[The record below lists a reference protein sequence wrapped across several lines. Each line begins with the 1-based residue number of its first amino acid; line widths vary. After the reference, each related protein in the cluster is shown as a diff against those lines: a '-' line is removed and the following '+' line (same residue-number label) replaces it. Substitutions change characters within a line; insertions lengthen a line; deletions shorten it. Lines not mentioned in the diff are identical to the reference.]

1 MITAYV
7 DGSYLPLA
15 EARVSPMDRG
25 FLFGDGAYEV
35 IPVYSRR
42 AFRLD
47 EHVARLANT
56 LAAMRLANPH
66 GADDWKAIILELV
79 ARNPWDDQSVYL
91 QVTRGADTKRN
102 HAFPG
107 PEVKPTVFL
116 MSEPLVTPSAGQRA
130 SGIAAVS
137 AADIRWLR
145 CDLKT
150 VSMLAN
156 CLLRQHAI
164 DQGCMETVLFRDS
177 FLTEGAASS
186 IFVCKDG
193 VLLVPMRDRDTDA
206 LIGMQTIDRDG
217 AKRYLPGSRAK
228 GAVHRL
234 GRGRELWL
242 CEGYATGLSIRAGLA
257 ALYRQ
262 DQVVVCF
269 SAGNLV
275 EVASALRG
283 RVIADHDAS
292 GAGRGAA
299 ERTGLPWAMP
309 EEPGDAN
316 DLHQRGGIGAVRALL
331 QRALAYRA

>member
-7 DGSYLPLA
+7 DGAFLPLA

-47 EHVARLANT
+47 EHVARLGNT

-66 GADDWKAIILELV
+66 GADEWKAIILEIV

-116 MSEPLVTPSAGQRA
+116 MSEPLVTPSAEQLA

-164 DQGCMETVLFRDS
+164 DHGCMETVLFRDS

-193 VLLVPMRDRDTDA
+193 VLLVPPKSHLM
-206 LIGMQTIDRDG
+206 
-217 AKRYLPGSRAK
+217 LPGVTYDVVLELARRHGMKHEVREVLEAEVRT
-228 GAVHRL
+228 AD
-234 GRGRELWL
+234 ELWMTSSTKEVL
-242 CEGYATGLSIRAGLA
+242 PITSLDGRAVGDGKPGPMGRQMYAW
-257 ALYRQ
+257 YQ
-262 DQVVVCF
+262 DFKNTVMRN
-269 SAGNLV
+269 G
-275 EVASALRG
+275 
-283 RVIADHDAS
+283 
-292 GAGRGAA
+292 
-299 ERTGLPWAMP
+299 
-309 EEPGDAN
+309 
-316 DLHQRGGIGAVRALL
+316 
-331 QRALAYRA
+331 

>member
-7 DGSYLPLA
+7 DGAFLPLA

-47 EHVARLANT
+47 EHVARLGNT

-66 GADDWKAIILELV
+66 GADEWKAIILEIV

-116 MSEPLVTPSAGQRA
+116 MSEPLVTPSAEQLA
-130 SGIAAVS
+130 TGIAAVS

-164 DQGCMETVLFRDS
+164 DHGCMETVLFRDS

-193 VLLVPMRDRDTDA
+193 VLLVPPKSHLM
-206 LIGMQTIDRDG
+206 
-217 AKRYLPGSRAK
+217 LPGITYDVVLDLARSHGMKHEVREVLEAEVRS
-228 GAVHRL
+228 AD
-234 GRGRELWL
+234 ELWMTSSTKEVL
-242 CEGYATGLSIRAGLA
+242 PITSLDGRAVGDGKPGPMGRQMYAW
-257 ALYRQ
+257 YQ
-262 DQVVVCF
+262 DFKNTVMRN
-269 SAGNLV
+269 G
-275 EVASALRG
+275 
-283 RVIADHDAS
+283 
-292 GAGRGAA
+292 
-299 ERTGLPWAMP
+299 
-309 EEPGDAN
+309 
-316 DLHQRGGIGAVRALL
+316 
-331 QRALAYRA
+331 

>member
-1 MITAYV
+1 VITAYV
-7 DGSYLPLA
+7 DGAFLPLA

-47 EHVARLANT
+47 EHVARLGNT

-66 GADDWKAIILELV
+66 GADEWKAIILEIV

-116 MSEPLVTPSAGQRA
+116 MSEPLVTPSAEQLA
-130 SGIAAVS
+130 TGIAAVS

-164 DQGCMETVLFRDS
+164 DHGCMETVLFRDS

-193 VLLVPMRDRDTDA
+193 VLLVPPKSHLM
-206 LIGMQTIDRDG
+206 
-217 AKRYLPGSRAK
+217 LPGVTYDVVLELARSHGMKHEVREVLEAEVRS
-228 GAVHRL
+228 AD
-234 GRGRELWL
+234 ELWMTSSTKEVL
-242 CEGYATGLSIRAGLA
+242 PITSLDGRAVGDGKPGPMGRQMYAW
-257 ALYRQ
+257 YQ
-262 DQVVVCF
+262 DFKNTVMRN
-269 SAGNLV
+269 G
-275 EVASALRG
+275 
-283 RVIADHDAS
+283 
-292 GAGRGAA
+292 
-299 ERTGLPWAMP
+299 
-309 EEPGDAN
+309 
-316 DLHQRGGIGAVRALL
+316 
-331 QRALAYRA
+331 

>member
-7 DGSYLPLA
+7 DGAFLPLA

-42 AFRLD
+42 PFRLD
-47 EHVARLANT
+47 EHVARLGNT

-66 GADDWKAIILELV
+66 SADDWKAIILEIV

-91 QVTRGADTKRN
+91 QVTRGADTRRN

-116 MSEPLVTPSAGQRA
+116 MSELLVTPSAEQLA

-164 DQGCMETVLFRDS
+164 DHGCMETVLFRDS

-193 VLLVPMRDRDTDA
+193 VLLVPPKSHLM
-206 LIGMQTIDRDG
+206 
-217 AKRYLPGSRAK
+217 LPGVTYDVVLELELGVVFPERARR
-228 GAVHRL
+228 RL
-234 GRGRELWL
+234 HGVLPEPL
-242 CEGYATGLSIRAGLA
+242 EPQE
-257 ALYRQ
+257 ALL
-262 DQVVVCF
+262 
-269 SAGNLV
+269 LV
-275 EVASALRG
+275 E
-283 RVIADHDAS
+283 
-292 GAGRGAA
+292 
-299 ERTGLPWAMP
+299 
-309 EEPGDAN
+309 
-316 DLHQRGGIGAVRALL
+316 AVFDQTQQTPIRCLTV
-331 QRALAYRA
+331 

>member
-7 DGSYLPLA
+7 DGAFLPLA

-47 EHVARLANT
+47 EHVARLGNT

-66 GADDWKAIILELV
+66 GADEWKAIILEIV

-91 QVTRGADTKRN
+91 QVTRGADTRRN

-116 MSEPLVTPSAGQRA
+116 MSEPLVTPSAEQLA
-130 SGIAAVS
+130 TGIAAVS

-164 DQGCMETVLFRDS
+164 DHGCMETVLFRDS

-193 VLLVPMRDRDTDA
+193 VLLVPPKSHLM
-206 LIGMQTIDRDG
+206 
-217 AKRYLPGSRAK
+217 LPGVTYDVVLELARSHGMKHEVREVLEAEVRS
-228 GAVHRL
+228 AD
-234 GRGRELWL
+234 ELWMTSSTKEVL
-242 CEGYATGLSIRAGLA
+242 PITSLDGRAVGDGKPGPMGRQMYAW
-257 ALYRQ
+257 YQ
-262 DQVVVCF
+262 DFKNTVMRN
-269 SAGNLV
+269 G
-275 EVASALRG
+275 
-283 RVIADHDAS
+283 
-292 GAGRGAA
+292 
-299 ERTGLPWAMP
+299 
-309 EEPGDAN
+309 
-316 DLHQRGGIGAVRALL
+316 
-331 QRALAYRA
+331 

>member
-7 DGSYLPLA
+7 DGAFLPLA

-47 EHVARLANT
+47 EHVARLGNT

-66 GADDWKAIILELV
+66 GADEWKAIILEIV

-116 MSEPLVTPSAGQRA
+116 MSEPLVTPSAEQLA
-130 SGIAAVS
+130 TGIAAVS

-164 DQGCMETVLFRDS
+164 DHGCMETVLFRDS

-193 VLLVPMRDRDTDA
+193 VLLVPPKSHLM
-206 LIGMQTIDRDG
+206 
-217 AKRYLPGSRAK
+217 LPGITYDVVLELARSHGMKHEVREVLEAEVRT
-228 GAVHRL
+228 AD
-234 GRGRELWL
+234 ELWMTSSTKEVL
-242 CEGYATGLSIRAGLA
+242 PITSLDGRAVGDGKPGPMGRQMYAW
-257 ALYRQ
+257 YQ
-262 DQVVVCF
+262 DFKNTVMRN
-269 SAGNLV
+269 G
-275 EVASALRG
+275 
-283 RVIADHDAS
+283 
-292 GAGRGAA
+292 
-299 ERTGLPWAMP
+299 
-309 EEPGDAN
+309 
-316 DLHQRGGIGAVRALL
+316 
-331 QRALAYRA
+331 

>member
-7 DGSYLPLA
+7 DGAYLPLA

-47 EHVARLANT
+47 EHVARLGNT

-66 GADDWKAIILELV
+66 GADEWKAIILEIV

-116 MSEPLVTPSAGQRA
+116 MSEPLVTPSAEQLATGV
-130 SGIAAVS
+130 SAAS

-164 DQGCMETVLFRDS
+164 DHGCMETVLFRDS

-193 VLLVPMRDRDTDA
+193 VLLVPPKSHLM
-206 LIGMQTIDRDG
+206 
-217 AKRYLPGSRAK
+217 LPGVTYDVVLELARSHGMKHEVREVLEAEVRS
-228 GAVHRL
+228 AD
-234 GRGRELWL
+234 ELWMTSSTKEVL
-242 CEGYATGLSIRAGLA
+242 PITSLDGRAVGDGKPGPMGRQMYAW
-257 ALYRQ
+257 YQ
-262 DQVVVCF
+262 DFKNTVMRN
-269 SAGNLV
+269 G
-275 EVASALRG
+275 
-283 RVIADHDAS
+283 
-292 GAGRGAA
+292 
-299 ERTGLPWAMP
+299 
-309 EEPGDAN
+309 
-316 DLHQRGGIGAVRALL
+316 
-331 QRALAYRA
+331 

>member
-7 DGSYLPLA
+7 DGAYLPLA

-66 GADDWKAIILELV
+66 SADEWKAIILEIV

-116 MSEPLVTPSAGQRA
+116 MSEPLITPSAEQLA
-130 SGIAAVS
+130 TGIAAVS

-164 DQGCMETVLFRDS
+164 DHGCMETVLFRDS

-193 VLLVPMRDRDTDA
+193 VLLVPPKSHLM
-206 LIGMQTIDRDG
+206 
-217 AKRYLPGSRAK
+217 LPGITYDVVLELARSHGMKHEVREVLEAEVRS
-228 GAVHRL
+228 AD
-234 GRGRELWL
+234 ELWMTSSTKEVL
-242 CEGYATGLSIRAGLA
+242 PITSLDGRAVGDGKPGPMGRQMYAW
-257 ALYRQ
+257 YQ
-262 DQVVVCF
+262 DFKNTVMRN
-269 SAGNLV
+269 G
-275 EVASALRG
+275 
-283 RVIADHDAS
+283 
-292 GAGRGAA
+292 
-299 ERTGLPWAMP
+299 
-309 EEPGDAN
+309 
-316 DLHQRGGIGAVRALL
+316 
-331 QRALAYRA
+331 

>member
-7 DGSYLPLA
+7 DGAYLPLA

-66 GADDWKAIILELV
+66 SADEWKAIILEIV

-116 MSEPLVTPSAGQRA
+116 MSEPLITPSAEQLA

-164 DQGCMETVLFRDS
+164 DHGCMETVLFRDS

-193 VLLVPMRDRDTDA
+193 VLLVPPKSHLM
-206 LIGMQTIDRDG
+206 
-217 AKRYLPGSRAK
+217 LPGVTYDVVLELARSHGMKHEVREVLEAEVRS
-228 GAVHRL
+228 AD
-234 GRGRELWL
+234 ELWMTSSTKEVL
-242 CEGYATGLSIRAGLA
+242 PITSLDGRAVGDGKPGPMGRQMYAW
-257 ALYRQ
+257 YQ
-262 DQVVVCF
+262 DFKNTVMRN
-269 SAGNLV
+269 G
-275 EVASALRG
+275 
-283 RVIADHDAS
+283 
-292 GAGRGAA
+292 
-299 ERTGLPWAMP
+299 
-309 EEPGDAN
+309 
-316 DLHQRGGIGAVRALL
+316 
-331 QRALAYRA
+331 

>member
-7 DGSYLPLA
+7 DGAFLPLA

-47 EHVARLANT
+47 EHVARLGNT

-66 GADDWKAIILELV
+66 GADEWKAIILEIV

-116 MSEPLVTPSAGQRA
+116 MSEPLITPSAEQLA

-164 DQGCMETVLFRDS
+164 DHGCMETVLFRDS

-193 VLLVPMRDRDTDA
+193 VLLVPPKSHLM
-206 LIGMQTIDRDG
+206 
-217 AKRYLPGSRAK
+217 LPGITYDVVLELARSHGMKHEVREVLEAEVRS
-228 GAVHRL
+228 AD
-234 GRGRELWL
+234 ELWMTSSTKEVL
-242 CEGYATGLSIRAGLA
+242 PITSLDGRAVGDGKPGPMGRQMYAW
-257 ALYRQ
+257 YQ
-262 DQVVVCF
+262 DFKNTVMRN
-269 SAGNLV
+269 G
-275 EVASALRG
+275 
-283 RVIADHDAS
+283 
-292 GAGRGAA
+292 
-299 ERTGLPWAMP
+299 
-309 EEPGDAN
+309 
-316 DLHQRGGIGAVRALL
+316 
-331 QRALAYRA
+331 

>member
-7 DGSYLPLA
+7 DGAFLPLA

-47 EHVARLANT
+47 EHVARLGNT

-66 GADDWKAIILELV
+66 GADEWKAIILEIV

-91 QVTRGADTKRN
+91 QVTRGADTRRN

-116 MSEPLVTPSAGQRA
+116 MSEPLVTPSAEQLA
-130 SGIAAVS
+130 TGIAAVS

-164 DQGCMETVLFRDS
+164 DHGCMETVLFRDS

-193 VLLVPMRDRDTDA
+193 VLLVPPKSHLM
-206 LIGMQTIDRDG
+206 
-217 AKRYLPGSRAK
+217 LPGITYDVVLELARRHGMKHEVREVLEAEVRSAD
-228 GAVHRL
+228 
-234 GRGRELWL
+234 ELWMTSSTKEVL
-242 CEGYATGLSIRAGLA
+242 PITSLDGRAVGDGKPGPMGRQMYAW
-257 ALYRQ
+257 YQ
-262 DQVVVCF
+262 DFKNTVMRN
-269 SAGNLV
+269 G
-275 EVASALRG
+275 
-283 RVIADHDAS
+283 
-292 GAGRGAA
+292 
-299 ERTGLPWAMP
+299 
-309 EEPGDAN
+309 
-316 DLHQRGGIGAVRALL
+316 
-331 QRALAYRA
+331 

>member
-1 MITAYV
+1 MREGAASVVTAYV

-66 GADDWKAIILELV
+66 GADEWKAIILELV

-116 MSEPLVTPSAGQRA
+116 MSEPLVTPSAAQLA
-130 SGIAAVS
+130 TGIAAVS

-164 DQGCMETVLFRDS
+164 DHGCMETVLFRDS

-186 IFVCKDG
+186 VFVCKDG
-193 VLLVPMRDRDTDA
+193 VLLVPPKSHLM
-206 LIGMQTIDRDG
+206 
-217 AKRYLPGSRAK
+217 LPGITYDVVLELARSHGMKHEVREVLEAEVRS
-228 GAVHRL
+228 AD
-234 GRGRELWL
+234 ELWMTSSTKEVL
-242 CEGYATGLSIRAGLA
+242 PITALDGRPVGDGKPGPMGRQMYAW
-257 ALYRQ
+257 YQ
-262 DQVVVCF
+262 DFKNTVMRN
-269 SAGNLV
+269 G
-275 EVASALRG
+275 
-283 RVIADHDAS
+283 
-292 GAGRGAA
+292 
-299 ERTGLPWAMP
+299 
-309 EEPGDAN
+309 
-316 DLHQRGGIGAVRALL
+316 
-331 QRALAYRA
+331 